1 MTPRLRRTCPGSCRP
16 RRMRRSERTPLSAAV
31 SPTRS
36 VKEPQSA
43 WIFIEAGGGV
53 FFAFRVTSLCLGLL
67 ASSTCSIPAQEVT
80 VLSSRALFSWYS
92 VAKVILAFVWC
103 MPYDVGMPKRG
114 GSVHV
119 ATIRTKGA
127 GDRVYTSYLLRRS
140 YREGGRVRHE
150 NLGNLS
156 HLPEAAIEAVRR
168 VLAGEVLVAAED
180 RFQVTRSLPHG
191 HVAAVLGVV
200 RSLDLERLIS
210 REPSR
215 ERDLAVA
222 LICQRL
228 LAPGSKLSATRRFS
242 QTTLAEELTLDDA
255 GEAELLS
262 ALDWLLLR
270 QERIERTLARR
281 HLTPGGFVL
290 YDLSSSY
297 FEGRSCPLDALL
309 AQEEPIQGREELC
322 LPCVIE
328 PAFFSERGLRKAPG
342 GREFRPG
349 GKEPLTDEGHRQV
362 PLPGGLPG
370 DEPFKVK
377 RAHDAEHGGHVSV
390 RQRARNL
397 EAVLRRDQDLAR
409 QHPADRLDG
418 RFG

>member
-1 MTPRLRRTCPGSCRP
+1 MSRMRRLGGSASSRTRRRALARASRTFARCSWSRAASRRQAVASEATAPKSTSWSRSASRSQRASPPSAGMTPRSRRACPGSCRP

-215 ERDLAVA
+215 EMSRS
-222 LICQRL
+222 R
-228 LAPGSKLSATRRFS
+228 SR
-242 QTTLAEELTLDDA
+242 
-255 GEAELLS
+255 
-262 ALDWLLLR
+262 
-270 QERIERTLARR
+270 ERT
-281 HLTPGGFVL
+281 T
-290 YDLSSSY
+290 
-297 FEGRSCPLDALL
+297 
-309 AQEEPIQGREELC
+309 
-322 LPCVIE
+322 
-328 PAFFSERGLRKAPG
+328 
-342 GREFRPG
+342 
-349 GKEPLTDEGHRQV
+349 
-362 PLPGGLPG
+362 
-370 DEPFKVK
+370 
-377 RAHDAEHGGHVSV
+377 
-390 RQRARNL
+390 
-397 EAVLRRDQDLAR
+397 
-409 QHPADRLDG
+409 
-418 RFG
+418 